1 LGSGWG
7 GSGYYGG
14 GWGGWGGSPSYY
26 PESYGDWYSGAWSGW
41 PSYPSAWLSA
51 AAGWLGAT
59 TSDSYDYSNPF
70 ADASAPAFQSVYNYL
85 TPIPVYTEPQ
95 YAPATEPASSPDPA
109 AYPAVPGVVAPTDTP
124 PDAQPPED
132 PKVTKAVGLFDQGRE
147 LFKRG
152 DYAGAQAKVDQAI
165 AVLPQ
170 DRVLHEFRALTL
182 VAQGKYG
189 DAAATL
195 YAVLSAGPGW
205 NWDTLKSFY
214 PDAATY
220 TTQLRALETHAREN
234 PKSPDDRFVLAYHY
248 LVLGQTSAAIKALE
262 ELQGLVPKDQ
272 LTAQILAALKS
283 SPPQRSD
290 APQPGSG

>member
-1 LGSGWG
+1 V
-7 GSGYYGG
+7 
-14 GWGGWGGSPSYY
+14 
-26 PESYGDWYSGAWSGW
+26 
-41 PSYPSAWLSA
+41 
-51 AAGWLGAT
+51 AGWLGAT

-70 ADASAPAFQSVYNYL
+70 ADASAPSFQSVYNYV

-95 YAPATEPASSPDPA
+95 YAPATEPASSPDAA
-109 AYPAVPGVVAPTDTP
+109 AYPAVPGVIAPTDTP

-152 DYAGAQAKVDQAI
+152 DYAGAQGKVDQAI
-165 AVLPQ
+165 VVLPQ

-182 VAQGKYG
+182 FAQGKYG
-189 DAAATL
+189 EAAATL
-195 YAVLSAGPGW
+195 YAVMSAGPGW

-248 LVLGQTSAAIKALE
+248 LVLGQNSAAIKALE
-262 ELQGLVPKDQ
+262 QLQVLIPKDQ
-272 LTAQILAALKS
+272 LVAQILTALKS

-290 APQPGSG
+290 APGPGTG